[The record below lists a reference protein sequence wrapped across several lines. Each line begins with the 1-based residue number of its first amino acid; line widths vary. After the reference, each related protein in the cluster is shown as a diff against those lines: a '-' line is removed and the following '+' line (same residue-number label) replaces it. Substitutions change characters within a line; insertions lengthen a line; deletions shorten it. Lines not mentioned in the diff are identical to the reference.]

1 MREKATECPITA
13 SDIEIIRKL
22 AEEGFNKARSNPRN
36 PISFCS
42 IAIDWQSEDR
52 KTFNRLARFGFSA
65 HAESHKSEQVLADR
79 LVEVVNTGAIAMLN
93 GAESE
98 QIYRLFDDTVH
109 PYGLSHHRDYVLLWS
124 GCGMLYMSIVSDAG
138 EESRADEIIIE
149 DSIYEGL
156 EEHERFSDCRQY
168 GDADTPDWDK
178 WYVKQEK

>member
-1 MREKATECPITA
+1 MREKATECPITE

-52 KTFNRLARFGFSA
+52 KTFKRVARFGFSDN
-65 HAESHKSEQVLADR
+65 AESHKSEQLLADR
-79 LVEVVNTGAIAMLN
+79 LVEVINTGMIAILN
-93 GAESE
+93 GMDCNLAY
-98 QIYRLFDDTVH
+98 QLFDDATH
-109 PYGLSHHRDYVLLWS
+109 PNDFSHHRDYVLLWS

-156 EEHERFSDCRQY
+156 EEHERFRDCRQY
-168 GDADTPDWDK
+168 GDTDTPDWDY
-178 WYVKQEK
+178 WYVKKE